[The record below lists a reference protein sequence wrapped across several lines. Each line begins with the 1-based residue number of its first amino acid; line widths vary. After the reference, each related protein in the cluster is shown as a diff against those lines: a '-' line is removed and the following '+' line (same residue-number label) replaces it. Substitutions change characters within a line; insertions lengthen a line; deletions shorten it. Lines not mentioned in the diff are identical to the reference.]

1 MELLTTSRYFTLFTK
16 LENINN
22 GAVCIKAHLPLILK
36 LDFTRAK
43 KEHKKPNKECLSKAE
58 QYGVG
63 KMQDWQEEI
72 LEREGFYKLK
82 TEQMTNSQSYEY
94 GEILGA
100 LISIQNFSKMDN
112 REDYAKIESMII
124 SDAIE
129 QMQTLFDSLTKV
141 ENTQAQEINTN
152 LKNII
157 K

>member
-1 MELLTTSRYFTLFTK
+1 MEPLTTSRYFTHFTK
-16 LENINN
+16 LGNIKN
-22 GAVCIKAHLPLILK
+22 GLVCIKAHLPLILK

-82 TEQMTNSQSYEY
+82 TDTMTNSQSYEY

-100 LISIQNFSKMDN
+100 LISIENFSKLQN
-112 REDYAKIESMII
+112 RSDYLEIETKII
-124 SDAIE
+124 SEAILK
-129 QMQTLFDSLTKV
+129 MQTLFDSLNK
-141 ENTQAQEINTN
+141 E
-152 LKNII
+152 
-157 K
+157 

>member
-1 MELLTTSRYFTLFTK
+1 
-16 LENINN
+16 
-22 GAVCIKAHLPLILK
+22 
-36 LDFTRAK
+36 
-43 KEHKKPNKECLSKAE
+43 
-58 QYGVG
+58 
-63 KMQDWQEEI
+63 MQEWQEEI

-82 TEQMTNSQSYEY
+82 TDTMTNSQSYEY

-112 REDYAKIESMII
+112 RENYADLESMII

-129 QMQTLFDSLTKV
+129 QMQTLFDSLTKD